1 MQILRPKVDRE
12 RNISPSALYHL
23 DPLQQDRPADFKAYL
38 DGTLEVKESDS
49 MMYGTAA
56 HAYMFERHRVVSIG
70 NVKYPP
76 EAIEGVIEALLNKL
90 DMDFD
95 PESLASPEAVK
106 FIADY
111 IGSKGVKYGN
121 YKPENLGK
129 HIIETYD
136 DFYKFQKK
144 HRGTNA
150 ILVNEQELSIVA
162 DASAFLLTHPRFA
175 DVLNEEPGTKVE
187 RELYLKASILNIADI
202 YGKPAAVKLDVVKVN
217 YNTKVIRVVDL
228 KLTSMTMREFF
239 LTFKL
244 KRKHIQFGFYA
255 LEPIQN
261 AIKEAFGI
269 DKNDNEWKF
278 SYSVAV
284 YSRTQK
290 TGGFAEFS
298 STEID
303 QFKLAVNRLLF
314 LAEDVTKSGDFGKS
328 QAISKAEPWF
338 DEIVASY
345 LSYD

>member
-23 DPLQQDRPADFKAYL
+23 DPLQQDRPGDFKAYL
-38 DGTLEVKESDS
+38 DGTLEVKETDS

-76 EAIEGVIEALLNKL
+76 EALEGVIEALLNKL

-95 PESLASPEAVK
+95 PESLASPEAVE
-106 FIADY
+106 FIANY
-111 IGSKGVKYGN
+111 ITSKGIKYGN

-129 HIIETYD
+129 HLIETYD

-144 HRGTNA
+144 HRGTDA

-162 DASAFLLTHPRFA
+162 DASAFLLTNPRFA
-175 DVLNEEPGTKVE
+175 DMLNEEPNTVVK
-187 RELYLKASILNIADI
+187 RELYLKASLLDIADI
-202 YGKPAAVKLDVVKVN
+202 YGKPAAVKLDVVKAN
-217 YNTKVIRVVDL
+217 FITKVIRVADL
-228 KLTSMTMREFF
+228 KLTSLNLREFF
-239 LTFKL
+239 LTFKQ

-255 LEPIQN
+255 LEVIQE
-261 AIKEAFGI
+261 AIKAAFGI
-269 DKNDNEWKF
+269 DENDKDWKF
-278 SYSVAV
+278 RYSVVV

-290 TGGFAEFS
+290 TGAFAEFS
-298 STEID
+298 SDEIERA
-303 QFKLAVNRLLF
+303 KIAVAKLLF
-314 LAEDVTKSGDFGKS
+314 LAEDITKSGDFGKS
-328 QAISKAEPWF
+328 GAVLNSEPWF
-338 DEIVASY
+338 DEIVSRY